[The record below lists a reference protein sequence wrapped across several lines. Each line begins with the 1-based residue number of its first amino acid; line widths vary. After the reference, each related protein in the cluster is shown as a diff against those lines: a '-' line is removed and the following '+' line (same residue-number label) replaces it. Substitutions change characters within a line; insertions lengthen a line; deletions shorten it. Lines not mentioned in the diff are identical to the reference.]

1 MDHPSTPRPRR
12 PATRPPADASR
23 IARLGQVVDPVC
35 RMAFAPERAATSVLH
50 AGRTIYFCSPA
61 CAEQFAED
69 PDYFA
74 GLTTPSPGGRG

>member
-1 MDHPSTPRPRR
+1 M
-12 PATRPPADASR
+12 
-23 IARLGQVVDPVC
+23 V
-35 RMAFAPERAATSVLH
+35 FAPERAATSVLH

-74 GLTTPSPGGRG
+74 GFASPGPGGRG

>member
-1 MDHPSTPRPRR
+1 
-12 PATRPPADASR
+12 
-23 IARLGQVVDPVC
+23 
-35 RMAFAPERAATSVLH
+35 MAFAPERAATSVLH